1 MAPGRAAGLAYP
13 CGMKKPPL
21 SVCSNI
27 WLVRG
32 ERSLGG
38 RGRIELLEK
47 IEQTGSIRQAALLMG
62 MSYRVAWQAIEA
74 LNELADAP
82 VVDRAVG
89 GRGGGGAVV
98 NEHGQRLIRSF
109 RLLESEHAR
118 FVTRVNQKL
127 AKLL

>member
-1 MAPGRAAGLAYP
+1 
-13 CGMKKPPL
+13 MKKEPL
-21 SVCSNI
+21 LIRSSL
-27 WLVRG
+27 WMVRG

-38 RGRIELLEK
+38 RGRVELLEH
-47 IEQTGSIRQAALLMG
+47 IQETGSIRQAALAMG

-98 NEHGQRLIRSF
+98 NANGQRLIKAF
-109 RLLESEHAR
+109 RTIEAEHAR
-118 FVTRVNQKL
+118 FVDRVSLKL
-127 AKLL
+127 DKLLAR

>member
-1 MAPGRAAGLAYP
+1 
-13 CGMKKPPL
+13 MKKEPL
-21 SVCSNI
+21 LIRSNL
-27 WLVRG
+27 WMTRG

-38 RGRIELLEK
+38 RGRMELLER
-47 IEQTGSIRQAALLMG
+47 IQETGSIRQAAMAMG

-98 NEHGQRLIRSF
+98 NAHGLRLIKAF
-109 RLLESEHAR
+109 RAIESEHVR
-118 FVTRVNQKL
+118 FVERVSQKL
-127 AKLL
+127 DKLMAR